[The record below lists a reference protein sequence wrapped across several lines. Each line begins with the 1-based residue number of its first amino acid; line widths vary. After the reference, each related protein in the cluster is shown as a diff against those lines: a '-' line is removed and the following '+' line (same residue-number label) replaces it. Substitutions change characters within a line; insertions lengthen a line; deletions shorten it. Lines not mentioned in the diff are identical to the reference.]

1 MEISCAICLESFGT
15 SCDIAAIPCGHVF
28 HEACIKK
35 WQGAQKNCAQC
46 RQMCRAE
53 EILRLYVS
61 ENESALKGNNV
72 RAEYEEKI
80 LKLEKEIHNLEFDKL
95 KLGDNSE
102 LSLENL
108 RLKAENL
115 RLEQEV
121 RKYLLDSCSPS
132 RSRPLDRV
140 RSRTLSESSC
150 SSSHASSRSSSRSP
164 SPSCSSSGP
173 TLKKPKS
180 SCSSSRSSSR
190 SPSRSSSRSFS
201 RSSSHSRSPS
211 HFRSRS
217 HSRSPSRSPSHF
229 RSPSGSHSPSC
240 SSSGSTLK
248 KPKSDFGK
256 DNDDKLKLRDNS
268 KLSLENLKLKTEC
281 LRLERENCKL
291 QSSEVILKKTN
302 LEVQE
307 DNIKL
312 SKKLQDLKFHER
324 KVHDML
330 RCAINAANLTLVR
343 MKLDLDTKIEETK
356 EAKRE
361 IIAIKVKSLN
371 LVPSDQI
378 QRKNNKQKPEIAGQ
392 IQSKSATIKLPPQKK
407 RKQPNAE
414 SNDRAVKRSENL
426 GLPVVIKWA

>member
-1 MEISCAICLESFGT
+1 MEISCAICMESFGT

-61 ENESALKGNNV
+61 QNESALKGNDV
-72 RAEYEEKI
+72 RTEYEEKI

-150 SSSHASSRSSSRSP
+150 SSSRSRSP
-164 SPSCSSSGP
+164 SPSGSYSGT

-180 SCSSSRSSSR
+180 A
-190 SPSRSSSRSFS
+190 
-201 RSSSHSRSPS
+201 
-211 HFRSRS
+211 
-217 HSRSPSRSPSHF
+217 
-229 RSPSGSHSPSC
+229 
-240 SSSGSTLK
+240 L
-248 KPKSDFGK
+248 K
-256 DNDDKLKLRDNS
+256 DNDDKLKLRDNNE
-268 KLSLENLKLKTEC
+268 LSLENLKLKTES

-324 KVHDML
+324 KVHDKL
-330 RCAINAANLTLVR
+330 RCAINAANFTLVK
-343 MKLDLDTKIEETK
+343 MKLDLDTQIEETK

-378 QRKNNKQKPEIAGQ
+378 QRRNNKRKPEITGQ
-392 IQSKSATIKLPPQKK
+392 VQSKSTTIKLPPKKK

-414 SNDRAVKRSENL
+414 SNDRAVGRSENR
-426 GLPVVIKWA
+426 GLPVVIRWA

>member
-1 MEISCAICLESFGT
+1 MEISYAICMESFGS

-61 ENESALKGNNV
+61 QNESALKGNDV
-72 RAEYEEKI
+72 RTEYEEKI

-150 SSSHASSRSSSRSP
+150 SSSRSSSRS
-164 SPSCSSSGP
+164 SA
-173 TLKKPKS
+173 
-180 SCSSSRSSSR
+180 RSS
-190 SPSRSSSRSFS
+190 
-201 RSSSHSRSPS
+201 
-211 HFRSRS
+211 SRS
-217 HSRSPSRSPSHF
+217 HSRSPS
-229 RSPSGSHSPSC
+229 PSGSY
-240 SSSGSTLK
+240 SGTTLK
-248 KPKSDFGK
+248 KPKSALK
-256 DNDDKLKLRDNS
+256 DNDDKLKLRDNNE
-268 KLSLENLKLKTEC
+268 LSLENLKLKTES

-302 LEVQE
+302 LDVQE

-343 MKLDLDTKIEETK
+343 MKLDLDTQIEETK

-378 QRKNNKQKPEIAGQ
+378 QRRNNKRKPEITGQ
-392 IQSKSATIKLPPQKK
+392 VQSKSATIKLPPQKK
-407 RKQPNAE
+407 RKQP
-414 SNDRAVKRSENL
+414 
-426 GLPVVIKWA
+426 

>member
-1 MEISCAICLESFGT
+1 MEMSCAICMESFGT

-28 HEACIKK
+28 HETCIKK
-35 WQGAQKNCAQC
+35 WQGAQQNCAQC

-61 ENESALKGNNV
+61 QNESALKGNNV
-72 RAEYEEKI
+72 RTEYEEKI

-132 RSRPLDRV
+132 RSRSLDRV

-150 SSSHASSRSSSRSP
+150 SSSRSSSCSSSHSPSRSP
-164 SPSCSSSGP
+164 SPSCSSSGT

-180 SCSSSRSSSR
+180 A
-190 SPSRSSSRSFS
+190 
-201 RSSSHSRSPS
+201 
-211 HFRSRS
+211 
-217 HSRSPSRSPSHF
+217 
-229 RSPSGSHSPSC
+229 
-240 SSSGSTLK
+240 L
-248 KPKSDFGK
+248 K

-268 KLSLENLKLKTEC
+268 ELSLEILKLKTES

-330 RCAINAANLTLVR
+330 RCAINAANFKLNK
-343 MKLDLDTKIEETK
+343 MKLDLDMQIEETK

-378 QRKNNKQKPEIAGQ
+378 QRRNNKRKPEITGQ
-392 IQSKSATIKLPPQKK
+392 VQSKSATIKLPPQKK

-414 SNDRAVKRSENL
+414 SNDRAVKRSENP
-426 GLPVVIKWA
+426 GLPVVIRWA